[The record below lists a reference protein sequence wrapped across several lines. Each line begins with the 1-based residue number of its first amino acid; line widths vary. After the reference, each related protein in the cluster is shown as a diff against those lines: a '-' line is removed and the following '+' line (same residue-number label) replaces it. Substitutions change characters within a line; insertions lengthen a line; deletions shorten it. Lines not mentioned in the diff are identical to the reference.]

1 MGGLTWW
8 LFMLFMI
15 YLGGKIM
22 VKTVKYRNLIL
33 THILWS
39 FLQKKYFLGS
49 WFLLSNQIFKFKK
62 MFALVNHLK
71 VYSIWNNILKKK
83 SESVLKRIFYYII
96 LTVFRFKILFHFIF
110 QILFEG
116 YVMCL
121 ALCWFYRIWRSF
133 FNFYFWLES
142 NYNIVMEKFYCKE

>member
-1 MGGLTWW
+1 MT
-8 LFMLFMI
+8 FYVI
-15 YLGGKIM
+15 YDTFRRKNH

-33 THILWS
+33 THILSS

-49 WFLLSNQIFKFKK
+49 WFLLNNQIFKFKK

-83 SESVLKRIFYYII
+83 SESVLKRVFYYII
-96 LTVFRFKILFHFIF
+96 LTIFRFKILFHFIF

-121 ALCWFYRIWRSF
+121 SQSTRSRPGVRQILLRR
-133 FNFYFWLES
+133 NG
-142 NYNIVMEKFYCKE
+142 I